1 MNALQAD
8 KDCCECDC
16 KPGECACP
24 PQEELSRL
32 VASVDLSVPDFM
44 RAAMQTGLGWYE
56 RGYGSKS
63 LKPEVVEAAREA
75 VELGAWSPKTW
86 VEASAYL
93 SQYAHNLRDSS
104 FHEARPKPAGVS
116 FALHGA
122 INLVRAVEYVEEK
135 CAQFEEFS
143 RDLSDGEE
151 WHLEQLAEQHNEVWA
166 DEPEKVIRLGAL
178 REAWHRGGPVRVG
191 ALLHLIRTG
200 RPFRGEEA
208 TDLDLVPAGNPA
220 HNLARNAE
228 ETPDTLT
235 LAAPDQDDDAINGA
249 APIHVLRVGKIY
261 DLEGGKL
268 VLDITEDMAREIAE
282 TTQKLIDTAGMTV
295 PISLEHGIESGQRGD
310 TSADRRPYGLA
321 KKIWYDEEKKGV
333 YASKEWSALGLSL
346 VAASQTVDG
355 SALRISP
362 RIKLTP
368 LHHPSTG
375 EVLGNSWL
383 DVISLTSLPRQ
394 NEMAHVPLSRDE
406 VAQIESESAVVETVE
421 TVPEETPDIS
431 LTKPEET
438 GDKGHPMADQE
449 ASPVEIFLGRGTDE
463 ASVIL
468 AALGLDDDC
477 NAVDLARAVEAIK
490 TELGETIV
498 ELNRYQD
505 AEKATALALRERE
518 AVELLDKHEVE
529 AKAERELFLA
539 SLMSDDA
546 NTVEM
551 ARKAITGRGVVD
563 NATRS
568 QATIEEA
575 KKRGAIPAD
584 FNLEGD
590 IVEHPEF
597 VEAILSRIPDGATV
611 RVGEPEGSS
620 TAGLGGD
627 AVQMSKDA
635 AGEELSRL
643 ARVHLSTGKADTLSV
658 AHAQV
663 KNEYPEIYSAA
674 FSTVEK

>member
-1 MNALQAD
+1 MNAPQAD
-8 KDCCECDC
+8 KDCCDCDC
-16 KPGECACP
+16 KPGDCACP
-24 PQEELSRL
+24 PQEEISRL
-32 VASVDLSVPDFM
+32 VASVDLSVPNFM

-63 LKPEVVEAAREA
+63 LKSEVVEAAREA

-122 INLVRAVEYVEEK
+122 IDLVRAVEYVEEK

-143 RDLSDGEE
+143 RELTKGEE

-191 ALLHLIRTG
+191 ALLHLVRTG

-220 HNLARNAE
+220 HELAKGADE
-228 ETPDTLT
+228 ALDTYT
-235 LAAPDQDDDAINGA
+235 LSAPDQEAAALNGE

-261 DLEGGKL
+261 DIDGGRL
-268 VLDITEDMAREIAE
+268 VLDITEEMARDIAA
-282 TTQKLIDTAGMTV
+282 TTQKLIETGKMPV
-295 PISLEHGIESGQRGD
+295 PISLEHGIEAGARGNA
-310 TSADRRPYGLA
+310 TADRRPYGLA
-321 KKIWYDEEKKGV
+321 KKVYYDDEKKGV
-333 YASKEWSALGLSL
+333 YATKEWTALGLSL
-346 VAASQTVDG
+346 VASTQTREG

-368 LHHPSTG
+368 AYHPTTG
-375 EVLGNSWL
+375 KKLGNSYI
-383 DVISLTSLPRQ
+383 DVISLTTLPRQ
-394 NEMAHVPLSRDE
+394 SGMADVPLSRE
-406 VAQIESESAVVETVE
+406 EPTQIEPESAVVETVE

-431 LTKPEET
+431 LNKPEVT
-438 GDKGHPMADQE
+438 GDKGHPMADKE
-449 ASPVEIFLGRGTDE
+449 ANPSEIFLGRGTNE

-477 NAVDLARAVEAIK
+477 NAVDLALAVEAIK
-490 TELGETIV
+490 TELGETLV

-505 AEKATALALRERE
+505 AEKATALAIRERE
-518 AVELLDKHEVE
+518 AIELLDKHEVE

-546 NTVEM
+546 NTVDM
-551 ARKAITGRGVVD
+551 ARKAITERGVVD

-568 QATIEEA
+568 QATIDEA

-597 VEAILSRIPDGATV
+597 VEAILSRIPDGTTV
-611 RVGEPEGSS
+611 RVGEPSGSS

-627 AVQMSKDA
+627 AVQMSKEA

-643 ARVHLSTGKADTLSV
+643 ARVHLSTGKADTLTT

-663 KNEYPEIYSAA
+663 KNEYPEIYNAA
-674 FSTVEK
+674 FSAGK